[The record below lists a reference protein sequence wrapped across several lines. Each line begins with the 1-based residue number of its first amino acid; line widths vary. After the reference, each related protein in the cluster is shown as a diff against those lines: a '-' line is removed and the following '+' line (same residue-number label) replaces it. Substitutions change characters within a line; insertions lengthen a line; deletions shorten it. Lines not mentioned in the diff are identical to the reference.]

1 MPKLR
6 IGIYALAKDE
16 AKHAAAWAEATA
28 DADVRVVTD
37 TGSTDGTDTLLQ
49 EAGVT
54 VARSYVVPWRWD
66 VAWTQ
71 ALCNLPAEVDVAF
84 RVDLD
89 ERPVPGW
96 REAIERAWTGEANC
110 LTYRYVWS
118 FGPDGSPGLVFNCD
132 RVHAR
137 SGFVWRQATHEGL
150 VCWNAEKVLKWADG
164 LEVHHHRDAGKV
176 HKSDLTLLRVAVR
189 EAPGDARAR
198 WYLAREMDYA
208 HDPAAAAEFAAYLRL
223 PGGTATERAYAL
235 RRLASLTGCE
245 AHLQAAAKEAPAEAD
260 AWERLALARHHAE
273 DWPAS
278 LEHAERAVAA
288 TVTTHATDPSAKARA
303 HELASI
309 ALWQLGRRDEAVPHA
324 VEAARGLPWDER
336 VAANAT
342 AMAEA
347 AREVP
352 Q

>member
-1 MPKLR
+1 MTLR

-16 AKHAAAWAEATA
+16 AKHAAEWAAATA

-37 TGSTDGTDTLLQ
+37 TGSTDATVDLLQ
-49 EAGVT
+49 AAGVT

-71 ALCNLPAEVDVAF
+71 ALNNLPPDLDIAF

-89 ERPVPGW
+89 ERPQPGW
-96 REAIERAWTGEANC
+96 REAIERAWDGKANC
-110 LTYRYVWS
+110 LNYRYVWS
-118 FGPDGSPGLVFNCD
+118 WAPDGSPGLVFGCD

-137 SGFVWRQATHEGL
+137 GGFVWRQATHEGL
-150 VCWNAEKVLKWADG
+150 CCWDGEKVMRWADG

-189 EAPGDARAR
+189 EAPADARAR
-198 WYLAREMDYA
+198 WYLARELDYA
-208 HDPAAAAEFAAYLRL
+208 HDPTAAAEFAAYLKL
-223 PGGTATERAYAL
+223 PGGTPTERSYAL
-235 RRLASLTGCE
+235 RRLASLTGE
-245 AHLQAAAKEAPAEAD
+245 ERHLHAAAKEAPAEPD
-260 AWERLALARHHAE
+260 GWERLALARHHQGMTE
-273 DWPAS
+273 ES
-278 LEHAERAVAA
+278 LAFALKAVESKHR
-288 TVTTHATDPSAKARA
+288 THATDPAAPARA

-309 ALWQLGRRDEAVPHA
+309 ALWQLGRHAEAVPHA
-324 VEAARGLPWDER
+324 AEAARGLPWDER

-347 AREVP
+347 VEVFP
-352 Q
+352 